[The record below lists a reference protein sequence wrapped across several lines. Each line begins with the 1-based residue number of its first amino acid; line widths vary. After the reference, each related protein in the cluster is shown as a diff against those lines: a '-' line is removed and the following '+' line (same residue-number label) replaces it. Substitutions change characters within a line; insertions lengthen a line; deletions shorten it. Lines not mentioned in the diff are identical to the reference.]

1 MWKLNLAI
9 FMDLVPHTHLK
20 YNIYMIHMGAALAE
34 LCFLGNK
41 TEHSQVGYIGHS
53 KLRKLKL
60 QTYQSISEAKV
71 MEKPP
76 ANVQHREN
84 KVRREGK
91 YPLLAENV
99 AQKRSRTTFHNIHL
113 QMTETP
119 QTKYWA

>member
-1 MWKLNLAI
+1 
-9 FMDLVPHTHLK
+9 
-20 YNIYMIHMGAALAE
+20 MIHMGAALAE

-99 AQKRSRTTFHNIHL
+99 AQKRSRTIFRNIHIL
-113 QMTETP
+113 NDRNSSNQILGLGAS
-119 QTKYWA
+119 QAL